1 MERSAA
7 LSFLEVVNTVKVLG
21 HNLVTN
27 NTTTASMPRVV
38 EFNTVLVNS
47 LVRTGLNTF
56 FEVAIVTNA

>member
-1 MERSAA
+1 M
-7 LSFLEVVNTVKVLG
+7 EVVNTVKVLG